1 MEEIVLLEQLGM
13 SIEDL
18 RQMLANNLNMVVD
31 DLLIEYDEK
40 KKGSFKING
49 GIPFNKLKDAQSF
62 DIYPPT
68 KSIFYG
74 LPIDESSKELCDRP
88 MGGDICVSTNLY
100 EKYPKKEVADI
111 GAVYLSGLKTNQI
124 GGKGIY
130 CLYG

>member
-1 MEEIVLLEQLGM
+1 M
-13 SIEDL
+13 
-18 RQMLANNLNMVVD
+18 
-31 DLLIEYDEK
+31 IEYDEK

-74 LPIDESSKELCDRP
+74 LPIDCLSMNHRKNYVIDLWVEIYVYLP
-88 MGGDICVSTNLY
+88 ICMKNIL
-100 EKYPKKEVADI
+100 KKEVADI